1 MADRRRLGAAALA
14 LASGL
19 ALAPALAAC
28 VPLSPPPYATPAP
41 VEATATASSTDGFT
55 HAERIALR
63 VWAISCDAYRN
74 GTAWMLDETHAVTNR
89 HVVRDTTH
97 IELTDYR
104 GREYRAVAAEYSTD
118 DDLALITIDGTFPEA
133 GTVGEDE
140 PALGDD
146 LTVTGYALGGPLAS
160 VTGPYVELRENEL
173 DPDGAEIYFL
183 QLLAREGNSGSP
195 VTDADGDVV
204 GVVFSSDGEEFAG
217 AVTLPRLEA
226 FLADDAERTEVDAS
240 C

>member
-1 MADRRRLGAAALA
+1 MGERRRLGVVALA
-14 LASGL
+14 LACATAVS
-19 ALAPALAAC
+19 AC
-28 VPLSPPPYATPAP
+28 VPLAPPPYATPSP
-41 VEATATASSTDGFT
+41 VRATAAASSDDGFT

-97 IELTDYR
+97 IELTDYQ
-104 GREYRAVAAEYSTD
+104 GREYRVVSAEYSRD
-118 DDLALITIDGTFPEA
+118 DDLALVTIDGTFPEA
-133 GTVGEDE
+133 GTLAAEE

-146 LTVTGYALGGPLAS
+146 LTVSGYALGGPLAS
-160 VTGPYVELRENEL
+160 VTGPYVDLRVNDL
-173 DPDGAEIYFL
+173 DPTGAEIYYL
-183 QLLAREGNSGSP
+183 RLLAREGNSGSP
-195 VTDADGDVV
+195 VTDGAGDVV
-204 GVVFSSDGEEFAG
+204 GVVFSSDGEKYAG

-226 FLADDAERTEVDAS
+226 FLADDARHTEVDAS

>member
-1 MADRRRLGAAALA
+1 MGERRRLGVVALA
-14 LASGL
+14 LACATAVS
-19 ALAPALAAC
+19 AC
-28 VPLSPPPYATPAP
+28 VPLAPPPYATPSP
-41 VEATATASSTDGFT
+41 VLATAAASSDDGFT

-97 IELTDYR
+97 IELTDYQ
-104 GREYRAVAAEYSTD
+104 GREYRVVSAEYSRD
-118 DDLALITIDGTFPEA
+118 DDLALVTIDGTFPEA
-133 GTVGEDE
+133 GTLASDE

-146 LTVTGYALGGPLAS
+146 LTVSGYALGGPLAS
-160 VTGPYVELRENEL
+160 VTGPYVDLRVNDL
-173 DPDGAEIYFL
+173 DPTGAEIYYL
-183 QLLAREGNSGSP
+183 RLLAREGNSGSP
-195 VTDADGDVV
+195 VTDAAGDVV
-204 GVVFSSDGEEFAG
+204 GVVFSSDGERYAG

-226 FLADDAERTEVDAS
+226 FLADDAKRTEVDAS